1 MTSSFL
7 RPEVR
12 QAGHF
17 HSDALHVV
25 ERFTRTDDD
34 TIFYEATLDDPKV
47 FTRPFRMKFSMKKA
61 PADFT
66 ILESGC
72 FEGERDQ
79 VHMQDGV
86 ANIPLEH
93 YENKK

>member
-47 FTRPFRMKFSMKKA
+47 FTRPFKMKFSMKKA

-79 VHMQDGV
+79 VHMQDRV
-86 ANIPLEH
+86 ANIPIEH